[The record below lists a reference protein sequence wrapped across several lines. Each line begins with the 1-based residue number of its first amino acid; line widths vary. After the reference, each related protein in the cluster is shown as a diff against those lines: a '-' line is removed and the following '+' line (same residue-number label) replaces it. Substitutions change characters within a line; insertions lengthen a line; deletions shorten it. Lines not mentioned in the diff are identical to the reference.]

1 MDVQQSQPEK
11 KGKGPIFF
19 DQEGFRE
26 EAFSDEGASGRVPDH
41 HGHVLAARE
50 EAKQSTLDGVRQ
62 WMDRREPVDLEK
74 PVCGLNFMDLLIGKD
89 EKTGEERGFW
99 SLTGIK
105 GSFFYGQEKMRQSL
119 QALAALSEARRLKE
133 GEGRILGVGKDFYE
147 NGGAKNTARHV
158 RR

>member
-133 GEGRILGVGKDFYE
+133 GEGPYFGCGQRFLRKWRRQKYG
-147 NGGAKNTARHV
+147 RHV